1 VRAEPRPDGS
11 WRIDGTADWC
21 TGWGLTDLVMIAAA
35 APADRYVFV
44 LVPAAEAPGLRAG
57 APLPLSV
64 MGGTR
69 TVALELDG
77 FVAGGDAVLAVA
89 DGAPYR
95 ALDATRTANVTPAS
109 LGLLR
114 RVLIGLET
122 VGRER
127 DRPEAVELSWS
138 LGERAAAR
146 RAGAYALI
154 SDVPGTER
162 IQTRIALRAELTTL
176 TVRAASALIA
186 ARSGS
191 AMLLSS
197 PEQRWAR
204 EAAFHLIQAQ
214 TAPVRA
220 AQLES
225 FGR

>member
-1 VRAEPRPDGS
+1 
-11 WRIDGTADWC
+11 
-21 TGWGLTDLVMIAAA
+21 MIAAA

-44 LVPAAEAPGLRAG
+44 LVPAVEAPGLRAA

-77 FVAGGDAVLAVA
+77 FVAGPGAVLAVA

-95 ALDATRTANVTPAS
+95 TLDAARTANVTPAS

-114 RVLIGLET
+114 RVLVGLEA

-127 DRPEAVELSWS
+127 DRPEAVELAWS
-138 LGERAAAR
+138 LGEHAAAR
-146 RAGAYALI
+146 RAEAYALI
-154 SDVPGTER
+154 GGVPGAER
-162 IQTRIALRAELTTL
+162 IPERIALRAELTTA

-191 AMLLSS
+191 AMLLVS

-214 TAPVRA
+214 TGPVRA
-220 AQLES
+220 AQLAA
-225 FGR
+225 FGL